1 MNDDLTYSPP
11 KPGKMPMF
19 GSLHV
24 ELPVESLM
32 QSKHIYQ
39 GSIAIDTENYRAD
52 SIKLEY
58 LANNRMGKRS
68 SFLLTNFDEDSILP
82 MKKLSS
88 FTYEGATISKVDDPN
103 NQPKTSV
110 KTFCTGSK
118 YIGEYNRLG
127 MAGKD
132 NPERRLL
139 IDYTEVP
146 KPKLV
151 VETLDEEKSITYD
164 LLMQNSP
171 SQELL
176 LNSLRWNLIPR
187 PQKIDSVPAQEIEQW
202 IKYNCRKSWD
212 ESTGYR
218 GDLYEVWTAGYREE
232 SLACTDQLKAMNSL
246 DESNEIAKTSLLEN
260 VDLLPS
266 DPAVPNNNPTDT
278 HYCKMPDRRYQI
290 EMENGIMPAGQEY
303 LTNATVP
310 REIPEG
316 MYDTGGG
323 FYEPERR
330 LLIDYTEVP
339 KPKLV
344 VETLDEEKSII
355 YDLLMQNSPS
365 QELLLNS
372 LRWNLIPRPQKI
384 DSVPAQEIEQWIK
397 HNCRKSWDESTG
409 YRGDLY
415 EVWTAGKCYRE
426 EGLACTDQL
435 KAMNSLDESNE
446 IAKTSLLENVDLL
459 PSDPA
464 VPSRNKYSK
473 MYSFILHHTQNIE
486 KYIHD
491 GRKCSYLNLSH
502 MFVPVSSPHD
512 LPKRKEIHLQRRS
525 KNPKSRASSA
535 PGSPKLKSGTYGL
548 KYLLKHHQIQK
559 KKSGVRVENDLIDE

>member
-103 NQPKTSV
+103 NQPDKRENILYGKQVYRGIQSIRYGRKRYPHGV
-110 KTFCTGSK
+110 IYDGYFNRNGDFHGTGML
-118 YIGEYNRLG
+118 INP
-127 MAGKD
+127 AGHRVEELWRNGKLVQGANCLTID

-232 SLACTDQLKAMNSL
+232 S
-246 DESNEIAKTSLLEN
+246 
-260 VDLLPS
+260 
-266 DPAVPNNNPTDT
+266 
-278 HYCKMPDRRYQI
+278 
-290 EMENGIMPAGQEY
+290 
-303 LTNATVP
+303 
-310 REIPEG
+310 
-316 MYDTGGG
+316 
-323 FYEPERR
+323 
-330 LLIDYTEVP
+330 
-339 KPKLV
+339 
-344 VETLDEEKSII
+344 
-355 YDLLMQNSPS
+355 
-365 QELLLNS
+365 
-372 LRWNLIPRPQKI
+372 
-384 DSVPAQEIEQWIK
+384 
-397 HNCRKSWDESTG
+397 
-409 YRGDLY
+409 
-415 EVWTAGKCYRE
+415 
-426 EGLACTDQL
+426 LACTDQL

-559 KKSGVRVENDLIDE
+559 KKSGVRVENDLIDDFVAYQQRVKR